1 MISSGRTVR
10 VIADRRPGPAI
21 TRISTLN
28 SSNSTSS
35 EPSGST
41 PTRSTV
47 PRLPVGTRG
56 RNPRDRV
63 ASTRSPR

>member
-10 VIADRRPGPAI
+10 VIVGRRPGP
-21 TRISTLN
+21 TVNRMSTLN
-28 SSNSTSS
+28 SLNSTFNGLM
-35 EPSGST
+35 PALI
-41 PTRSTV
+41 TV
-47 PRLPVGTRG
+47 PRLPRGTRD

>member
-10 VIADRRPGPAI
+10 VIVGRRPGP
-21 TRISTLN
+21 TVNRMSTLN
-28 SSNSTSS
+28 SSNSTVN
-35 EPSGST
+35 GST
-41 PTRSTV
+41 PALRTV
-47 PRLPVGTRG
+47 PRLPAGTRG